1 MVVEVVKGRLKSPPK
16 YRLVCGKG
24 QLKNLYAR
32 SYINPVPNATPNL
45 MGLQEVYESWQ
56 GLPKISERE
65 TARSTYIVGGQG
77 MIRCDCTT
85 KCTTKRCKCKKAN
98 RVCSSRYHK
107 GNQKCCNH
115 DD

>member
-65 TARSTYIVGGQG
+65 AARSTSIVGGQG

-85 KCTTKRCKCKKAN
+85 KCTTK
-98 RVCSSRYHK
+98 
-107 GNQKCCNH
+107 
-115 DD
+115 